1 MKSVNANANL
11 LEVLFADK
19 QTRGHRHYFT
29 HTVCV
34 NVV

>member
-1 MKSVNANANL
+1 MNSVSAYANL

-19 QTRGHRHYFT
+19 QTHGHRHYFT